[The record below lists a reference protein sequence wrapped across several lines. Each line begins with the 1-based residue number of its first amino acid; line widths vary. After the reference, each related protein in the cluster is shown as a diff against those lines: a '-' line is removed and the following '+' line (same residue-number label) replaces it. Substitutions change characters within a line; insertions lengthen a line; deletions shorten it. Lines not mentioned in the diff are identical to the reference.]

1 MMLSGKRSTLSRGA
15 PDRQSFLKNL
25 QNTAHRFS
33 LWKAGDSM
41 IAAVSGGPDS
51 LCLLDCLVALGKKYD
66 WKLHIAHVNYSLR
79 GEESDLDEQL
89 VRERAGFY
97 ALPVTVLHPDM
108 SDCAGNLEA
117 RLRDVRYNF
126 FETIRAQ
133 LGFDTIAVAHNRD
146 DQAETV
152 LLRLLR
158 GSGLRGL
165 GAMRPRAGVIIRPLL
180 LTSREDILRYLEEN
194 ALPFRIDGSN
204 TDPKF
209 TRNRVRHELLPV
221 LETLNPNI
229 RDTLARSALSLADD
243 IDLLERCI
251 DGTHSVIE
259 NADGSGFSLLVTNFL
274 ALSNASQ
281 RSTLRAL
288 IERFSDSTLPPSFST
303 IEEMRNFIA
312 STKNKVAEKSF
323 CGLKFMRRGARVSV
337 LREK

>member
-1 MMLSGKRSTLSRGA
+1 M
-15 PDRQSFLKNL
+15 
-25 QNTAHRFS
+25 
-33 LWKAGDSM
+33 
-41 IAAVSGGPDS
+41 
-51 LCLLDCLVALGKKYD
+51 
-66 WKLHIAHVNYSLR
+66 
-79 GEESDLDEQL
+79 
-89 VRERAGFY
+89 
-97 ALPVTVLHPDM
+97 
-108 SDCAGNLEA
+108 
-117 RLRDVRYNF
+117 
-126 FETIRAQ
+126 
-133 LGFDTIAVAHNRD
+133 
-146 DQAETV
+146 
-152 LLRLLR
+152 
-158 GSGLRGL
+158 
-165 GAMRPRAGVIIRPLL
+165 
-180 LTSREDILRYLEEN
+180 RYLKEN

-251 DGTHSVIE
+251 DGAHSVIE

-274 ALSNASQ
+274 VLSDASQ

-323 CGLKFMRRGARVSV
+323 VA
-337 LREK
+337 